1 MTVLK
6 FRLQLVF
13 EQTVDTRRAE
23 TAFQTALDALALANE
38 TDTVFG
44 TLRNVA
50 VFPGEGGS
58 RVVNALETDDQRRQ
72 RNYRHVMRER
82 LDRTK
87 EFFEKVA
94 RLEPLVRALF
104 ADEPADA
111 FRRILQARNIVAVHW
126 GMHCN
131 WQEGAPTPNFDLMEK
146 TDRIIWEGYGVPD
159 EFKDKLDADVA
170 LVRQHLQ
177 EFVRARARAS

>member
-1 MTVLK
+1 
-6 FRLQLVF
+6 
-13 EQTVDTRRAE
+13 
-23 TAFQTALDALALANE
+23 
-38 TDTVFG
+38 
-44 TLRNVA
+44 
-50 VFPGEGGS
+50 
-58 RVVNALETDDQRRQ
+58 
-72 RNYRHVMRER
+72 MRER